1 MAFGVAGR
9 YVRILSALK
18 VEKVSKGHCVDIK
31 VTRKN
36 CVFFWYGRS
45 IDGEHTA
52 IAQKGR
58 TNKKQMKMMAT
69 FYGHQIEVIF
79 SQWTL

>member
-18 VEKVSKGHCVDIK
+18 VEKVSKGHCVDI
-31 VTRKN
+31 
-36 CVFFWYGRS
+36 FWYGHS